1 MTEFVV
7 KKAIKDEVNKRGM
20 LCSFDAYDA
29 INEQVQKLIEIGI
42 KNAQSNGRKTVRA
55 EDITAG

>member
-7 KKAIKDEVNKRGM
+7 KKAIKNEVNKRGM
-20 LCSFDAYDA
+20 LCSSDAYDA